1 MRWGLRV
8 DREDPCSCC
17 RCIEDERSSQAKG
30 NRVLTS
36 TPPESQK
43 TVILVHGAFHGAWC
57 WEYVAEG
64 LARRGVAVLSVDL
77 PGRGE
82 NSKPLGGLDEDAQE
96 VREAI
101 ESCPGSVIL
110 CGHSYGGSV
119 ITEAT
124 DAAGKVEHLVYL
136 AAGVPD
142 VGESLL
148 ELFPEVH
155 ETEFAEAIRPCG
167 PDRVDMN
174 PESAAR
180 IFYED
185 CEEETATWA
194 VSQMG
199 EQILHTLTSPV
210 SRAPWRTL
218 DSTYVICT
226 QDRVLPLVAQ
236 QRLAKRC
243 HRSVVWDS
251 SHSPML
257 SQPERVVSLLAD
269 LVA

>member
-1 MRWGLRV
+1 M
-8 DREDPCSCC
+8 
-17 RCIEDERSSQAKG
+17 
-30 NRVLTS
+30 
-36 TPPESQK
+36 

-64 LARRGVAVLSVDL
+64 LARRGVTVVSVDL
-77 PGRGE
+77 PGRGR
-82 NSKPLGGLDEDAQE
+82 NSKPLGGLAEDALE
-96 VREAI
+96 VRETI

-119 ITEAT
+119 ITEAADT
-124 DAAGKVEHLVYL
+124 DGKVEHLVYL

-142 VGESLL
+142 VGESML
-148 ELFPEVH
+148 ELFPEIH
-155 ETEFAEAIRPCG
+155 DTGFAEAVRPSG
-167 PDRVDMN
+167 PDRIEVD
-174 PESAAR
+174 PEWAVR

-194 VSQMG
+194 VSRLG
-199 EQILHTLTSPV
+199 EQNAHTLTSPV
-210 SRAPWRTL
+210 SRAPWRTV
-218 DSTYVICT
+218 DSTYVICS

-243 HRSVVWDS
+243 HRSVVWDT

-269 LVA
+269 LAV